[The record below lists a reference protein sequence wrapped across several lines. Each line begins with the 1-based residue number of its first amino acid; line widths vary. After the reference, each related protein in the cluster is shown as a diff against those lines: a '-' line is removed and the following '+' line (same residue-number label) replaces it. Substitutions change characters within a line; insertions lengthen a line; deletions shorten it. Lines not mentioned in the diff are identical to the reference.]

1 MPARRQRLGQVD
13 DPEDDPRHRQAAH
26 RHHHVRRR
34 GRDDANDEPPFDL
47 FDFAHPPFLPDFP
60 NGYYRIDP
68 TMDVDDA
75 AASIHPSVFI
85 RVLPAQAVDVYPPP
99 SPA

>member
-1 MPARRQRLGQVD
+1 VWRTYGSARLEGRHVYVLPARFVI
-13 DPEDDPRHRQAAH
+13 
-26 RHHHVRRR
+26 
-34 GRDDANDEPPFDL
+34 
-47 FDFAHPPFLPDFP
+47 AHPPFLPDFP